1 MLRFLRNSFRRRPSR
16 SRRKAETSGG
26 TEVRVPPS
34 KPKKNVLVCRVMF
47 LDGTDQ
53 TFEVPKK
60 APGQELYDQVFYT
73 LDLIEKDYFGLS
85 FTDANQVQHWLD
97 PTKSVKK
104 QVKIGPPYTLRLR
117 VKFYSSEP
125 NNLREELT
133 RYLFFSQLK
142 VDILE
147 GRLEPPYETALEL
160 CAYALQS
167 ELGDFDD
174 EVHTPGFVSEFRFV
188 PEQTEQME
196 IDITEKY
203 KECNGQ
209 TPADAEMNYLNKAK
223 WLEMYGVDM
232 HIVLGKDGND
242 YRLGLTPTGIL
253 VFEGENKIGLFF
265 WPKIVKLDFSKKK
278 LTLVVV
284 EDDDQGAE
292 QEHTFVFKLHNLRA
306 CKHLWKCAV
315 EHHAFFRLR
324 GPVRDPDTKQGFL
337 RMGSRFR
344 YSGRTEYQT
353 AKQNRSRRSVQFE
366 RRPSQRFSRRPSHAR
381 REAFKAQ
388 ERLAAERQAKE
399 MSSQD
404 GTVLVNGTLSS
415 DGEPAV
421 DTLITLTNP
430 TEAVVTTPS
439 GAGAA
444 NPAAGVNNALQET
457 NLDEVTVQI
466 SKDQNNISDAYDDRA
481 SSSEVTSSTETD
493 PTSSTATTQP
503 DKETLNVDSSV
514 SPTGVKQM
522 SPSEAAA
529 AKLKGLESPSVHRK
543 AQTATPPRDINLS
556 INSLPN
562 NQQPPDK
569 LAGAVQTIAPENMK
583 CNILKSKAQLEK
595 NLSMAKHDTDKFDKE
610 KLVVLLPKEDG
621 ESSPPLKRTSSMPS
635 QSRDQLSIGS
645 SIKNYSSMQNVGTTE
660 NTGASAASPTSKVSS
675 SPTTAASPT
684 ATAQKHPVSPVP
696 SPTSTSAATV
706 TTTKT
711 VLKVNGTVTSV
722 SKKPEPPVRHTST
735 TAVAGIRATT
745 TVTATDTTA
754 APVMSIPI
762 SPILVTSPTSKLQ
775 MTTAPESPVKSPTS
789 PPKKQ
794 NSTKIPRRQ
803 KSISTDETSQDGVE
817 SNSLKFPRRQKSVDQ
832 SPQDGIVSVTKV
844 PSSPVKSPTSSM
856 GRKVTRVPS
865 TPVKGSTSLLS
876 KQNAKFLRRRKSS
889 DPSQQDGLSLMFSP
903 PDSPV
908 RSPTSPPGKLQ
919 SLESKPKGNDKAAS
933 LPGHGNSRPISSGS
947 LILSPWH
954 VAAIPDEEETKETKR
969 LMTTEL

>member
-621 ESSPPLKRTSSMPS
+621 ESSPPLNSMPS

-775 MTTAPESPVKSPTS
+775 
-789 PPKKQ
+789 
-794 NSTKIPRRQ
+794 
-803 KSISTDETSQDGVE
+803 
-817 SNSLKFPRRQKSVDQ
+817 
-832 SPQDGIVSVTKV
+832 
-844 PSSPVKSPTSSM
+844 
-856 GRKVTRVPS
+856 
-865 TPVKGSTSLLS
+865 
-876 KQNAKFLRRRKSS
+876 
-889 DPSQQDGLSLMFSP
+889 
-903 PDSPV
+903 
-908 RSPTSPPGKLQ
+908 